1 MKAQRIKIIQA
12 TLDSYWY
19 AGYIGN
25 EYWAEE
31 RLIDGIVDYM
41 LIEETANPTSLLQGG
56 KRWVSK
62 ADCIV
67 LKEAYIRIDSVT
79 ITKVVEI

>member
-1 MKAQRIKIIQA
+1 MKAQKIKIINS

-19 AGYIGN
+19 AGLIGN

-31 RLIDGIVDYM
+31 RLIDGVVDYM
-41 LIEETANPTSLLQGG
+41 LIEETSNPTSVLNGG

-62 ADCIV
+62 EDCEI
-67 LKEAYIRIDSVT
+67 LKEAYVRVESI
-79 ITKVVEI
+79 ITTTVVEL

>member
-1 MKAQRIKIIQA
+1 MKAQRIKIIQT

-41 LIEETANPTSLLQGG
+41 LIEETTNPTSLLQGG

-79 ITKVVEI
+79 TTKVVEI